1 MSSHA
6 EGEVWEGG
14 GKRYRMEKVVGN
26 GAFGIVWRAKDLE
39 SGMQVAIKKVILD
52 RRYHNRELEMMR
64 QLDHDCVI
72 KLLNHFEKTGR
83 KPDETCLHLVMD
95 YVRSS
100 SPPGPASAR
109 PRPRAAAGPS
119 PAATSRSRSRRLR
132 CSPVML
138 RTDARHD
145 PVGRDE
151 LPEAARPLPGGR
163 RERLPVPGPPGARVR
178 PWPADL
184 DAPSVRAVVS
194 STARLPISAAP
205 RSHALHP

>member
-95 YVRSS
+95 YMPDTIRSVAMSFQKQRVHFPADDVSVYLYQALRALEYACGSVTATSSTPPHPRAQPDNFLVDPARRRLKLIDFGCAKMLVRGQASPSS
-100 SPPGPASAR
+100 SRG
-109 PRPRAAAGPS
+109 
-119 PAATSRSRSRRLR
+119 L
-132 CSPVML
+132 
-138 RTDARHD
+138 
-145 PVGRDE
+145 E
-151 LPEAARPLPGGR
+151 KE
-163 RERLPVPGPPGARVR
+163 
-178 PWPADL
+178 
-184 DAPSVRAVVS
+184 
-194 STARLPISAAP
+194 
-205 RSHALHP
+205 